1 MVSRAMPALALMAL
15 VLLAASMSACD
26 EAPPTPTSVPRA
38 TSAPTATPTI
48 PMPTPKPT
56 ATVNDTTDSIEFA
69 FACGPYIGVADWD
82 PYVNSLLWPPD
93 GAEIVFT
100 YIDKIWRVGADGAYL
115 QEVLSANPY
124 RPDPV
129 YSSPD
134 SLFNYGFHVD
144 ISPDGSR
151 LAYTSCQFKND
162 PFDRKVQSFNPRFP
176 GRHMYN
182 YEIATSELDGR
193 GQQRLTDNPW
203 LDSNP
208 IWSPDGDLIAFLTS
222 PSVAW
227 QNHALAPLPDLQLH
241 SMRADGTDVQPV
253 APRVE
258 SAAYVPPAWSPD
270 GQRLAFVGSED
281 QDDPYGY
288 LGYRVYTV
296 RTDGSDLIKIENSEI
311 SMYEYVVTAPTWSP
325 DSERVAFATI
335 DGESGESSVFS
346 ATYDGTNLRRIWSSG
361 PNKPGIR
368 VAQVSWSPGGSEIFI
383 VRHPG
388 MYVVR
393 PDGSGLRSLGV
404 EGKTRFK
411 AAWSPDGSRIA
422 VYLQNHKFSG
432 CGRGYII
439 EECTGGLIASMSRD
453 GTDIRV
459 LVEEVEGDDYR
470 KLRLAQAAATTEP
483 VTGSPVSGPIES
495 TATPPGLG
503 QG

>member
-1 MVSRAMPALALMAL
+1 
-15 VLLAASMSACD
+15 
-26 EAPPTPTSVPRA
+26 
-38 TSAPTATPTI
+38 
-48 PMPTPKPT
+48 
-56 ATVNDTTDSIEFA
+56 
-69 FACGPYIGVADWD
+69 
-82 PYVNSLLWPPD
+82 
-93 GAEIVFT
+93 
-100 YIDKIWRVGADGAYL
+100 
-115 QEVLSANPY
+115 
-124 RPDPV
+124 
-129 YSSPD
+129 
-134 SLFNYGFHVD
+134 
-144 ISPDGSR
+144 
-151 LAYTSCQFKND
+151 
-162 PFDRKVQSFNPRFP
+162 
-176 GRHMYN
+176 MYN

-222 PSVAW
+222 PSGAGR
-227 QNHALAPLPDLQLH
+227 NHALAPLPDLQLH

-281 QDDPYGY
+281 QYEPYGY

-296 RTDGSDLIKIENSEI
+296 RTDGSDLMRIENSEI

-325 DSERVAFATI
+325 DGERVAFATI
-335 DGESGESSVFS
+335 DRQSGESSVFS
-346 ATYDGTNLRRIWSSG
+346 ARFDGTDLRRVWSSG
-361 PNKPGIR
+361 PNKPAIR
-368 VAQVSWSPGGSEIFI
+368 VAQVSWSPGGSEILI

-432 CGRGYII
+432 CGRRHII

-459 LVEEVEGDDYR
+459 LVEEVLVEAVEGYDNR
-470 KLRLAQAAATTEP
+470 ELRLAQPAATAEP
-483 VTGSPVSGPIES
+483 VTGSPTSSGEGRP
-495 TATPPGLG
+495 
-503 QG
+503 